1 MWLFLSK
8 DLYKSFTLQR
18 INNASAKN
26 GGDMMLGY
34 IFLND
39 YKNHVKPHL
48 GQFVLGFDPKFL
60 QMQVR

>member
-1 MWLFLSK
+1 
-8 DLYKSFTLQR
+8 
-18 INNASAKN
+18 
-26 GGDMMLGY
+26 MLGY

-60 QMQVR
+60 QMQVRWFTSQNRVLGLKYRYFVI